1 MALPAAAELVNRHRL
16 STVAA
21 YRAGAAVAQALPG
34 SLVGGVASAFAV
46 AASRHR
52 PGLVTRRE
60 MVGRHL
66 RRSSTSSL
74 TTSEVEAGVDAAF
87 GSYARYWAE
96 SLRLPG
102 SSPAQI
108 DAGMSWEGIGRISRA
123 VSDGRGAILALPHLG
138 GWEWGGFWM
147 VQQGFAMTVVVEAL
161 EPPEL
166 FEWFAGFRRSL
177 GMQVVAVGPT
187 AGMAVVRA
195 LRAGGVVCLL
205 CDRNIGGSGG
215 VEVEFFGERTELPAG
230 PAMLALRT
238 GAALLPA
245 AVYFDG
251 PGDRHLAVVRP
262 EIRPRPVPRG
272 AGTAATR
279 VEVAR
284 VTQVLAGELEVLI
297 RRAPTQWHL
306 MQPNWP
312 SDPGYSR

>member
-1 MALPAAAELVNRHRL
+1 MAQH
-16 STVAA
+16 
-21 YRAGAAVAQALPG
+21 LPG
-34 SLVGGVASAFAV
+34 SVVTRLAGAVAV
-46 AASRHR
+46 AASHR
-52 PGLVTRRE
+52 RPELVSRRV
-60 MVGRHL
+60 MVARHL
-66 RRSSTSSL
+66 QRVSGGRL
-74 TTSEVEAGVDAAF
+74 SERQLDADVDAAF
-87 GSYARYWAE
+87 TSYARYWAE

-108 DAGMSWEGIGRISRA
+108 DAGMSWEGIGRISRVVA
-123 VSDGRGAILALPHLG
+123 DGRGVILALPHLG

-147 VQQGFAMTVVVEAL
+147 VQRGFSMTVVVEAL

-177 GMQVVAVGPT
+177 GMEVVAVGPS
-187 AGMAVVRA
+187 AAVAVVRA

-215 VEVEFFGERTELPAG
+215 VEVEFFGERTHIPAG
-230 PAMLALRT
+230 PAALALRT

-262 EIRPRPVPRG
+262 EIVPLARDQRPG
-272 AGTAATR
+272 GSAGTRT
-279 VEVAR
+279 EVAR
-284 VTQVLAGELEVLI
+284 ISQMLAGELEVLI
-297 RRAPTQWHL
+297 RHRPTQWHL

-312 SDPGYSR
+312 TDSGYAH